1 MKAIGWIG
9 CCWTLSMELTRY
21 FHRVTE
27 YCRVISKQIYFK
39 VVLRFRYCTVE
50 CYLPYDPMTTVAGHL
65 SQQTPRHALCRQ
77 TLETLLLL
85 AVPVATTL
93 GTGTYSIMRSSSLS
107 RLGSGGLV
115 GLAKGTWVILTI
127 FSGYTCLESH

>member
-1 MKAIGWIG
+1 MDWLLDTQHGADKIFSQGDR
-9 CCWTLSMELTRY
+9 TSSE
-21 FHRVTE
+21 
-27 YCRVISKQIYFK
+27 QIYFK
-39 VVLRFRYCTVE
+39 VVFSFRYCTVE

>member
-27 YCRVISKQIYFK
+27 HCRVILVSRFIVFS
-39 VVLRFRYCTVE
+39 FRYCTVE

-107 RLGSGGLV
+107 RLGSGGL
-115 GLAKGTWVILTI
+115 GIAKGTWVILTI

>member
-1 MKAIGWIG
+1 
-9 CCWTLSMELTRY
+9 
-21 FHRVTE
+21 
-27 YCRVISKQIYFK
+27 
-39 VVLRFRYCTVE
+39 
-50 CYLPYDPMTTVAGHL
+50 MTTVAGHL

-77 TLETLLLL
+77 TLETLLVGLSLLL

-107 RLGSGGLV
+107 RLGSGGL
-115 GLAKGTWVILTI
+115 GLAKGTWVILTF

>member
-1 MKAIGWIG
+1 
-9 CCWTLSMELTRY
+9 MELTRY

-27 YCRVISKQIYFK
+27 HCSVISKQIYFK
-39 VVLRFRYCTVE
+39 VAFSFRHCTVE
-50 CYLPYDPMTTVAGHL
+50 CYLPYDPVTTVAGHL